1 MLTEG
6 RDAQKRPR
14 REGGRT
20 RAAGPT
26 ELETGANGISQEEGR
41 KVANLT
47 GTSLA
52 RQITAYKDVLVAGL
66 VVAIV
71 MLIVLPIPPGLLD
84 VLLAFSLTFALLVL
98 LTTMFTTHPLQFSV
112 FPSLLLVATLFRLAL
127 NISSTRLIL
136 SQASAGRIIEAFGSF
151 VVGGNYIVGLVIFAI
166 ITIIQFVVITNGAG
180 RVAEVAAR
188 FTLDALPGKQMSI
201 DADLNTGLIT
211 EDEARARRRELQRE
225 ADFYGAMDGASKFV
239 RGDAIAG
246 LVITVINIVGGLAI
260 GMWQLGFTLQE
271 AIDRYTV
278 LTVGDGLVSQIP
290 ALLIATATGI
300 LVTRAGASAN
310 LGAELSKQV
319 AAFPQVLGLA
329 AVMLALLGFI
339 PALPALP
346 FFLMAGATAY
356 GAYTLAREERQGKER
371 GRAEQLVVRKREPEN
386 VLPLFQVEPLE
397 IEIGYNLIG
406 LAEEAQGGD
415 LLDRLAAVRRQCAS
429 ELGIYVRPIRV
440 RDNLRLPPNAY
451 VFKLRGVEAARGE
464 LMPGHYLA
472 MAPLGVQGE
481 IQGIA
486 TREPT
491 FGLPAWWIGES
502 ERLRAEM
509 AGYTVVDVGT
519 VLITHLN
526 EFIKR
531 HAHELLGRQEVRE
544 LLDMVKESN
553 AALVEELVPG
563 LMTLGEVQKV
573 LQQLLREQ
581 VPVRDL
587 VSILEALAD
596 HAPRNRDPDYLTEV
610 ARQALRRTLT
620 RLYAPEGKLTVIT
633 LHPKV
638 EETVAESI
646 QPTPQGSYPLL
657 PTDVSKR
664 LFERLGNLVEE
675 MVRRNLTPVVLVS
688 SRIRLPF
695 RRLTERFLPGVAVLS
710 FNELLPDL
718 QIEAV
723 GTVVPD

>member
-1 MLTEG
+1 M
-6 RDAQKRPR
+6 ANI
-14 REGGRT
+14 T
-20 RAAGPT
+20 RA
-26 ELETGANGISQEEGR
+26 
-41 KVANLT
+41 
-47 GTSLA
+47 SLA
-52 RQITAYKDVLVAGL
+52 RQVAAYKDVVIAGL

-71 MLIVLPIPPGLLD
+71 MLIVVPVPPGLLD
-84 VLLAFSLTFALLVL
+84 VLLAFNLTFSLLVL

-136 SQASAGRIIEAFGSF
+136 TQAGAGKVIEAFGSF
-151 VVGGNYIVGLVIFAI
+151 VVGGNYVVGLVIFAI
-166 ITIIQFVVITNGAG
+166 ITVIQFVVITNGAG

-211 EDEARARRRELQRE
+211 EEEAKARRRELQRE

-260 GMWQLGFTLQE
+260 GMWQLGFSLQE
-271 AIDRYTV
+271 AVDRYTV

-290 ALLIATATGI
+290 ALLISTATGI
-300 LVTRAGASAN
+300 LVTRAGAAASF
-310 LGAELSKQV
+310 GRELAGQV
-319 AAFPQVLGLA
+319 IAFPQVLGLA
-329 AVMLALLGFI
+329 AVILVVLGLI
-339 PALPALP
+339 PAMPALP
-346 FFLMAGATAY
+346 FFIMAAATAY
-356 GAYTLAREERQGKER
+356 GAYTLAKEERRGKEKL
-371 GRAEQLVVRKREPEN
+371 ADEKAAVRKREPEN

-406 LAEEAQGGD
+406 LADEAQGGD
-415 LLDRLAAVRRQCAS
+415 LLDRLAAVRRQCATD
-429 ELGIYVRPIRV
+429 LGIYVRPIRV
-440 RDNLRLPPNAY
+440 RDNLRLPPNGY
-451 VFKLRGVEAARGE
+451 VFKLRGVEAAKGE
-464 LMPGHYLA
+464 LMPGYYLA
-472 MAPLGVQGE
+472 MAPLGVKGE

-486 TREPT
+486 TKEPT
-491 FGLPAWWIGES
+491 FGLPAWWISGG
-502 ERLRAEM
+502 ERLKAEA
-509 AGYTVVDVGT
+509 AGYTVVDCGT
-519 VLITHLN
+519 VLITHLT

-544 LLDMVKESN
+544 LLDMVKENN
-553 AALVEELVPG
+553 AALVDELVPG
-563 LMTLGEVQKV
+563 LLSLGEVQKV
-573 LQQLLREQ
+573 LQNLLREQ
-581 VPVRDL
+581 VPIRDL

-596 HAPRNRDPDYLTEV
+596 HAPRNRDPDYLTEM

-620 RLYAPEGKLTVIT
+620 RLYAPEGKLVVIT

-638 EETVAESI
+638 EEMVAESI
-646 QPTPQGSYPLL
+646 QPTQQGNYPLL
-657 PTDVSKR
+657 PTEVSRR

-675 MVRRNLTPVVLVS
+675 MVRRNLQPVVLVS

-695 RRLTERFLPGVAVLS
+695 RRLTERFLPQVTVLS

-718 QIEAV
+718 QIEAI
-723 GTVVPD
+723 GTVVVD